1 MQGTLKDWKETRLYQ
16 QIQAR
21 ASASE
26 KQDSVCVAAQQ
37 ALDLVMPDIQAVLQ
51 QGGTAATDFT
61 LHDAQHGFRVAER
74 MAEIADGLL
83 GSLSGYELALL
94 LLSAYLHDIGM
105 TPEKCRVTDLYRYL
119 LTREKSNLDL
129 GAIER
134 FQHWLDVHGGDAT
147 LPLAQQGLTGKTLD
161 EAEWLITHYCRERH
175 NDWSGEWIAT
185 YFTDKKFGHYTE
197 WAHDLIALC
206 KSHHYGFEE
215 LVGPRFNPV
224 EVGSTVVHLRYLA
237 AVLRLADVMEI
248 DPERTLEVVLR
259 QRDVDPSSLIY
270 WSKDHGISLKR
281 DGKNYRLAARPRSAL
296 FHKAV
301 ADTANQIEQELL
313 VCRRLA
319 DETDFGFL
327 PGSSTRLPHRWDLSA
342 ALVKR
347 IEPFNNAYEYID
359 GTFRPDVRRLLKL
372 LSGIELYGNELAA
385 VRELLQNA
393 FDAVRERIARER
405 LANPTDPNRAELLGR
420 LYQVIL
426 GLEQQGDAYWLV
438 CRDQGAGMSKGII
451 RDHLLVSGASRRDDL
466 LRLQRQC
473 EEAGF
478 RLERTARFG
487 IGVLSYFMIADE
499 VHIRTRRC
507 QSATHGEDTG
517 WSFVTDS
524 LNGFGELKRDPDF
537 IEGTEVRLRVKRT
550 LIGND
555 PAILWQRIV
564 AYVREALT
572 HIPCQLH
579 VSCTQFP
586 ESNWSVGASGWVRDP
601 AVYAEQSLSVLTPN
615 LQPPTQFAN
624 LADHLGDLVPG
635 ERFSTWRRA
644 KDRSQTL
651 HDMAHRC
658 LRWSEPVVGNL
669 PDGLGRYRFFFPWF
683 ELEGGPCLHFFEI
696 EEIGGTMVAQASSRS
711 DNIAWAPWCPG
722 IFSWFGVSTDHKLE
736 QLERYRSPGVIEI
749 DWTSEAAGKIEV
761 SRNRIILS
769 EKAEQVIE
777 EVVVS
782 LKKAIQVFAEQH
794 TQSYFALY
802 NCALT
807 DGKPPSPERWHWLCQ
822 HERKPRLEWRQLR
835 FPVVAPFYRDD
846 SKLMRNDSYRWRD
859 QDIPRFCGIS
869 GSARLC
875 YDLSTESDS
884 VFARRYSDY
893 GMNETWYSPRLVP
906 DRVVLIRSET
916 PWGLSET
923 HHFGMLWE
931 CAPIDQDPR
940 VVYPEAQFPPEWASL
955 CLFMDPPHVIWNRD
969 HRLVRAAS
977 RHGWKALMAG
987 PCKGGDP
994 RPFASELSS
1003 DSELA
1008 AAWLLFCLSNGLR
1021 DLVKGV
1027 AEHSPDLIQ
1036 GIWQRA
1042 FGAEPPDR
1050 VWAHI
1055 ADGNGHRLVSI
1066 SPRGWDDYENN
1077 RENAAIYKER
1087 LAVPDDDW
1095 CVYSIHQENSDT

>member
-1 MQGTLKDWKETRLYQ
+1 
-16 QIQAR
+16 
-21 ASASE
+21 
-26 KQDSVCVAAQQ
+26 
-37 ALDLVMPDIQAVLQ
+37 
-51 QGGTAATDFT
+51 
-61 LHDAQHGFRVAER
+61 
-74 MAEIADGLL
+74 
-83 GSLSGYELALL
+83 
-94 LLSAYLHDIGM
+94 
-105 TPEKCRVTDLYRYL
+105 
-119 LTREKSNLDL
+119 
-129 GAIER
+129 
-134 FQHWLDVHGGDAT
+134 
-147 LPLAQQGLTGKTLD
+147 
-161 EAEWLITHYCRERH
+161 
-175 NDWSGEWIAT
+175 
-185 YFTDKKFGHYTE
+185 
-197 WAHDLIALC
+197 
-206 KSHHYGFEE
+206 
-215 LVGPRFNPV
+215 
-224 EVGSTVVHLRYLA
+224 
-237 AVLRLADVMEI
+237 
-248 DPERTLEVVLR
+248 
-259 QRDVDPSSLIY
+259 
-270 WSKDHGISLKR
+270 
-281 DGKNYRLAARPRSAL
+281 
-296 FHKAV
+296 
-301 ADTANQIEQELL
+301 
-313 VCRRLA
+313 
-319 DETDFGFL
+319 
-327 PGSSTRLPHRWDLSA
+327 
-342 ALVKR
+342 
-347 IEPFNNAYEYID
+347 
-359 GTFRPDVRRLLKL
+359 
-372 LSGIELYGNELAA
+372 
-385 VRELLQNA
+385 
-393 FDAVRERIARER
+393 
-405 LANPTDPNRAELLGR
+405 
-420 LYQVIL
+420 
-426 GLEQQGDAYWLV
+426 
-438 CRDQGAGMSKGII
+438 
-451 RDHLLVSGASRRDDL
+451 
-466 LRLQRQC
+466 
-473 EEAGF
+473 
-478 RLERTARFG
+478 
-487 IGVLSYFMIADE
+487 
-499 VHIRTRRC
+499 
-507 QSATHGEDTG
+507 
-517 WSFVTDS
+517 
-524 LNGFGELKRDPDF
+524 
-537 IEGTEVRLRVKRT
+537 
-550 LIGND
+550 
-555 PAILWQRIV
+555 
-564 AYVREALT
+564 
-572 HIPCQLH
+572 
-579 VSCTQFP
+579 
-586 ESNWSVGASGWVRDP
+586 
-601 AVYAEQSLSVLTPN
+601 
-615 LQPPTQFAN
+615 
-624 LADHLGDLVPG
+624 
-635 ERFSTWRRA
+635 
-644 KDRSQTL
+644 
-651 HDMAHRC
+651 
-658 LRWSEPVVGNL
+658 
-669 PDGLGRYRFFFPWF
+669 GLGRYRFFFPWF